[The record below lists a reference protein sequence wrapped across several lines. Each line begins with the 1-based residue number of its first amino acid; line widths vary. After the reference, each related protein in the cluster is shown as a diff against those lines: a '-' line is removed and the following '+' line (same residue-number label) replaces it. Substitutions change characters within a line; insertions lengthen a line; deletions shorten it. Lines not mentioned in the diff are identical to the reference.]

1 MPRWWLVVASVLV
14 LFSLGWA
21 AVLRVDQTVQEVGA
35 ASASHLEFPRGLA
48 VDAEGNVYV
57 ADTTRNR
64 VRRFATNGVITTVA
78 GNGRWG
84 YGGDGGPAT
93 AASLYGP
100 WGLAVDE
107 AGNLYIADYVNDRVR
122 KVDRATEVITT
133 VAGGGNENSDGG
145 LATRARL
152 NAPYAVAVDGA
163 GNLFIADADLQ
174 RIRRVSAA
182 SGVITTVVV
191 GSDEGLGDDSP
202 QMTAATGVAADVGG
216 NVYLADPW
224 RHRIRKVL
232 AGTGAMSIVAGSGPI
247 GVGAGG
253 STGDGGPATDARLNS
268 PSGMAVDRAGN
279 LYFVDTDNERIRKI
293 SAEGII
299 STAMGLGRET
309 GDGGL
314 ATNAALTLP
323 AGIAVDAAGDL
334 YILEVINHRVRKVS
348 MTTGLITTVAR

>member
-1 MPRWWLVVASVLV
+1 MPRWSLVVAAALV

-21 AVLRVDQTVQEVGA
+21 AVLRVDQTVRDVGA
-35 ASASHLEFPRGLA
+35 ASAPHLEFPRGLA

-64 VRRFATNGVITTVA
+64 VRKVATSGVITTVA

-100 WGLAVDE
+100 WGLAVDD
-107 AGNLYIADYVNDRVR
+107 AGNLYIADYVNDRIR
-122 KVDRATEVITT
+122 KVGHATGVMTT
-133 VAGGGNENSDGG
+133 VAGGGTENGDGG
-145 LATRARL
+145 PATRARL

-163 GNLFIADADLQ
+163 GNLFIADADIQ
-174 RIRRVSAA
+174 RIRRVSA
-182 SGVITTVVV
+182 SGVIASVLV
-191 GSDEGLGDDSP
+191 GGDEGLGEDSP
-202 QMTAATGVAADVGG
+202 QMTVPTGMAADISG
-216 NVYLADPW
+216 NIYIADPW
-224 RHRIRKVL
+224 RNRIRKL
-232 AGTGAMSIVAGSGPI
+232 SAGTWAMSIIAGTGPI
-247 GVGAGG
+247 GVGSGG
-253 STGDGGPATDARLNS
+253 STGDGGPATGARLNS
-268 PSGMAVDRAGN
+268 PSGVALDRAGN

-299 STAMGLGRET
+299 TTVVGLGRET

-314 ATNAALTLP
+314 ATNAALPLP

-348 MTTGLITTVAR
+348 MATGLITSVAR